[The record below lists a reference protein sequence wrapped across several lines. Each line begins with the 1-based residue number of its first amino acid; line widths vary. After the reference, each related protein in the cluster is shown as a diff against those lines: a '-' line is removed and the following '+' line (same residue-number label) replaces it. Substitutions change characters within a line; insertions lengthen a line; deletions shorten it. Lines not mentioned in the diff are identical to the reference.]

1 MVVAVFNLASCA
13 KDNGLLPTADKKSI
27 VILFEGDTHCETSGY
42 SRFAGLRDAMKHAD
56 TAHVVTV
63 GLGDF
68 MVGGALG
75 AISKGSYIIDIMRSV
90 GYDVITIGNHEFDYG
105 GDNMKNL
112 LKQLG
117 APVTCANFY
126 DYGADAPVYA
136 PYIVRQYGNR
146 RVAFVGALAPETMQ
160 LQQHAFYGDN
170 GELLYDLHDVD
181 IYQLVQQAVDKARN
195 EEHADIVVL
204 LSHIGEKESM
214 GVSSH
219 KLIAATRGIDAVID
233 SHSHTRVEGEWVN
246 NVDGKAVIVTQAG
259 AHMSHIGKMLIAND
273 GTIGTSLIAT
283 NDIPYDSRQVAAV
296 VDSVKREAQSVS
308 EKVVCTSG
316 YELTVADAD
325 GVSIVQ
331 HEETNAGDLV
341 TDAFR
346 LEMGSE
352 IALHTGN
359 SFVKNIAAGNI
370 TYGDIVAMLPYEN
383 SMSVISVTG
392 QQLLEMLTRCTL
404 NTPGNDH
411 QFPQVSGLCLTVNTT
426 THAVTN
432 VEVLDRISGSYKPLD
447 PERTYTVALSSYY
460 KGGGFYNVLKDCPV
474 MRNTTLMVRDV
485 VIHYMSETLGGTL
498 GETYRNPQ
506 GRITM
511 KE

>member
-1 MVVAVFNLASCA
+1 
-13 KDNGLLPTADKKSI
+13 
-27 VILFEGDTHCETSGY
+27 
-42 SRFAGLRDAMKHAD
+42 
-56 TAHVVTV
+56 
-63 GLGDF
+63 
-68 MVGGALG
+68 
-75 AISKGSYIIDIMRSV
+75 MRQT
-90 GYDVITIGNHEFDYG
+90 Y
-105 GDNMKNL
+105 L
-112 LKQLG
+112 
-117 APVTCANFY
+117 
-126 DYGADAPVYA
+126 
-136 PYIVRQYGNR
+136 
-146 RVAFVGALAPETMQ
+146 
-160 LQQHAFYGDN
+160 
-170 GELLYDLHDVD
+170 
-181 IYQLVQQAVDKARN
+181 
-195 EEHADIVVL
+195 
-204 LSHIGEKESM
+204 KES
-214 GVSSH
+214 
-219 KLIAATRGIDAVID
+219 AV
-233 SHSHTRVEGEWVN
+233 
-246 NVDGKAVIVTQAG
+246 
-259 AHMSHIGKMLIAND
+259 
-273 GTIGTSLIAT
+273 GT
-283 NDIPYDSRQVAAV
+283 YRQ
-296 VDSVKREAQSVS
+296 
-308 EKVVCTSG
+308 
-316 YELTVADAD
+316 
-325 GVSIVQ
+325 
-331 HEETNAGDLV
+331 
-341 TDAFR
+341 
-346 LEMGSE
+346 
-352 IALHTGN
+352 